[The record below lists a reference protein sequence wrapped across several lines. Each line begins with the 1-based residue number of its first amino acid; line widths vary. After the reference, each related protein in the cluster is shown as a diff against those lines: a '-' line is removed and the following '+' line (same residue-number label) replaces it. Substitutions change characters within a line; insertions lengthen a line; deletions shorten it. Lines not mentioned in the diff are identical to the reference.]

1 MQNKPDYTRGNFR
14 INGEKP
20 VKVLMFSIANP

>member
-14 INGEKP
+14 INGEK